1 MLVTYLHNLVRVL
14 ASKKV
19 KIFKIME
26 KFLFLHSLINR
37 ICMQCHKVETDK
49 KVEAG
54 QTIGVS

>member
-14 ASKKV
+14 GSKKV

-26 KFLFLHSLINR
+26 KFLFLHSLITR
-37 ICMQCHKVETDK
+37 SCMQCQKMETDN

-54 QTIGVS
+54 KNIGVS

>member
-1 MLVTYLHNLVRVL
+1 MFVTYLQNLVRVL

-26 KFLFLHSLINR
+26 KFLFLLSLLSR
-37 ICMQCHKVETDK
+37 SCMQCHKVETDN

>member
-26 KFLFLHSLINR
+26 KFLFLLSLSSR
-37 ICMQCHKVETDK
+37 SCMQCHKVQSDNG
-49 KVEAG
+49 VEVG